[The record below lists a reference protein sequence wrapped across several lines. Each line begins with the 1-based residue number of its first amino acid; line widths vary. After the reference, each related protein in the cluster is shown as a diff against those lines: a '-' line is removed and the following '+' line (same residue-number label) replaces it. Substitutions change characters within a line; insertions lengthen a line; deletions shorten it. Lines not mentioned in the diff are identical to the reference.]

1 MLIRW
6 QDKELTLPP
15 GTSVRDCLAA
25 LGISEGALAA
35 MRGGQVLVCG
45 QRGPERKAA
54 ASICVMTIRR

>member
-35 MRGGQVLVCG
+35 MRGGQVLELNENLAG
-45 QRGPERKAA
+45 RQRAESHHPAP
-54 ASICVMTIRR
+54 